1 MSSELILFEVHC
13 VSGYPVAA
21 VNSEN
26 FAPTCH
32 LSKLSI
38 DQLAV
43 YYITRATRA
52 LPSAL
57 ILLFKTHL
65 HFLPYYQMAKK
76 IVCVA
81 EPIFYFSSSG
91 PYQEQ
96 VTT

>member
-13 VSGYPVAA
+13 VSEYPVAA
-21 VNSEN
+21 VNCEN

-32 LSKLSI
+32 LSKLTI

-52 LPSAL
+52 QPCAL

-65 HFLPYYQMAKK
+65 HFLPYYQMAK
-76 IVCVA
+76 ILCVA
-81 EPIFYFSSSG
+81 EPIFFFSSSG
-91 PYQEQ
+91 PY
-96 VTT
+96 

>member
-1 MSSELILFEVHC
+1 MKTLPQLVSS
-13 VSGYPVAA
+13 AA
-21 VNSEN
+21 SQYNLSPQQPHN
-26 FAPTCH
+26 LTCH
-32 LSKLSI
+32 LSKLTI

-81 EPIFYFSSSG
+81 EPIFFFSSSG
-91 PYQEQ
+91 PYLDQ
-96 VTT
+96 VTI